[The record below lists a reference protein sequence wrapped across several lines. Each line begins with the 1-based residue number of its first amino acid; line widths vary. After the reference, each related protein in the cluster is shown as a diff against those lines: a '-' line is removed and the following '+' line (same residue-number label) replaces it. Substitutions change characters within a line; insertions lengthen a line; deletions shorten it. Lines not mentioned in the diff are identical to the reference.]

1 MNRKLY
7 NSIRTI
13 ALGFALGISKLA
25 LAAAPSASTCAS
37 LLSMQASYK
46 NCQANA
52 ATISQ
57 CIQNNLASP
66 IPSSSG
72 SISAQLQAASSA
84 SQSLAKLDFQC
95 QYLLAYGS
103 QPPVSNSGSSSNGG
117 SLGSNLKK
125 MLGLPTQNS
134 SSATTPPS
142 SSKLAQSNQATQ
154 LNNIKPVAPPASKA
168 DSNKDDT
175 NSNSINWF

>member
-13 ALGFALGISKLA
+13 GLGLVLGTSNLA
-25 LAAAPSASTCAS
+25 LAAAPSPSTCAS
-37 LLSMQASYK
+37 LVSMQASYK

-57 CIQNNLASP
+57 CIQNNLASQ

-72 SISAQLQAASSA
+72 SISSQLQAASSA
-84 SQSLAKLDFQC
+84 SQSLTKLDFQC

-103 QPPVSNSGSSSNGG
+103 QPPVSNSGPNSNGG
-117 SLGSNLKK
+117 GLGIHLKK
-125 MLGLPTQNS
+125 TLGLPTQNS
-134 SSATTPPS
+134 SAAATPPS
-142 SSKLAQSNQATQ
+142 NSKLAQSNQATQ

-168 DSNKDDT
+168 NSNKDDT